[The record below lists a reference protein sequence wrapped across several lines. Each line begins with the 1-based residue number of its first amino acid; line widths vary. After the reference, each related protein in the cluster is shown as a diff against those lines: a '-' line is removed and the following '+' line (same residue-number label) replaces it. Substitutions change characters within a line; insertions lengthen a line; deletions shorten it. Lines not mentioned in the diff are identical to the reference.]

1 MLSTITSNGAI
12 QRLNL
17 QRSVPAEQLVQMQ
30 EQLVQQAIGQ
40 VKLLLRGLLPKEA

>member
-1 MLSTITSNGAI
+1 MLINMALNWVM
-12 QRLNL
+12 QWLNL